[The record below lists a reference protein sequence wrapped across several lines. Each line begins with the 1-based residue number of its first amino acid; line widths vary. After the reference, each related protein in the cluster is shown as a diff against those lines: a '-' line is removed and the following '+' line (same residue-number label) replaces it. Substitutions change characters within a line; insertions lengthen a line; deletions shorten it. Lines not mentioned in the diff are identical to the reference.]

1 MLSALQHLLPC
12 PRQCALIHIER
23 LWRENRLTAKGQIMH
38 ERIHTASSESREK
51 ILMAF
56 DLPIRSL
63 ILGIYGR
70 ADVLDFI

>member
-1 MLSALQHLLPC
+1 MNASIRLPV
-12 PRQCALIHIER
+12 
-23 LWRENRLTAKGQIMH
+23 NRV
-38 ERIHTASSESREK
+38 K
-51 ILMAF
+51 ILMEF